1 MNKSQMAERIR
12 ELEAF
17 IAEGVSMG
25 ASIAWKHAAE
35 RIVARGNAEERKHV
49 RAVRG
54 NVTLG
59 FHHDCRKTYKGV
71 SPERQESIMRNLL
84 NSFDRAGIGASMSL
98 MPSWEIEY
106 EEKEVSDWVNIY
118 YDAPTTKAERI
129 VKRWMKNSAKV
140 GYTSRIA

>member
-35 RIVARGNAEERKHV
+35 RIVARGNAEERKHGRSV
-49 RAVRG
+49 QG

-59 FHHDCRKTYKGV
+59 FQHDWGV
-71 SPERQESIMRNLL
+71 SPERQESIMQNLL

-98 MPSWEIEY
+98 MPGWCIEY
-106 EEKEVSDWVNIY
+106 EEEEVSDWVNIY
-118 YDAPTTKAERI
+118 FDAPTTKAERI

-140 GYTSRIA
+140 GFPSRVA